1 MLSIH
6 KSETLDKLIKDCA
19 KGHQKAQKVLFDRYA
34 PKFKGICLR
43 YMGRVDEA
51 EDVMITAF
59 LKIFEKIHTYKGEGH
74 FEGWMRRVVVNQ
86 CLSEL
91 RKQRYMYLES
101 SLDEVGD
108 IADYEVLEGNLRAED
123 LMSMV
128 AALPPGYRTVFNL
141 YAIEG
146 YSHKEIALELGI
158 NENTSKSQLS
168 RARMH
173 LQKALHQLEMEVH
186 LKNKTYGKQ

>member
-1 MLSIH
+1 MLHIH
-6 KSETLDKLIKDCA
+6 KSETLNQLIHDCA
-19 KGHQKAQKVLFDRYA
+19 KGSSKAQKVLFERYA
-34 PKFKGICLR
+34 PKFKSICLR
-43 YMGRVDEA
+43 YMGRLDEA

-59 LKIFEKIHTYKGEGH
+59 LKIFDKIHTFKGEGH

-108 IADYEVLEGNLRAED
+108 IADYDVLEGNLRAED
-123 LMSMV
+123 LMNLI
-128 AALPPGYRTVFNL
+128 AELPIGYRTVFNL

-146 YSHKEIALELGI
+146 YSHKEIGQELGI

-168 RARMH
+168 RARVH
-173 LQKALHQLEMEVH
+173 LQKALQQLEMEVH